1 MSKPAEIQASEIKDV
16 FKLFDKNQD
25 HYVHTD
31 ELGTMLRAINLNPT
45 ETELAELKKKVDPSN
60 SGQFNL

>member
-1 MSKPAEIQASEIKDV
+1 
-16 FKLFDKNQD
+16 
-25 HYVHTD
+25 VHAD

-45 ETELAELKKKVDPSN
+45 ELELVELKKKVDSSN